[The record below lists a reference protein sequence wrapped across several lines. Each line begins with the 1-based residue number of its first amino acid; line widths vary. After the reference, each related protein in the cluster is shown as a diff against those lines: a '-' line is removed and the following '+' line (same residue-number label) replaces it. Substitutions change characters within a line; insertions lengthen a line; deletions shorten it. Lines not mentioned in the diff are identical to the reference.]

1 MKIKNNKVFSLYN
14 TLANINSTDVPFRYA
29 IMRNIAKLKPEV
41 EALQKVAAP
50 SEDYQK
56 YDSERVELAKSHAD
70 LGENKQP
77 ILKSFMSNGQIL
89 QEYQIKDRTKFDKE
103 LKILQKKHQKAVD
116 GREKQLKGL
125 NKLLEE
131 EIEFIPY
138 LIKFETIPTEISP
151 GQIAGFLEIV
161 EGVWKS

>member
-14 TLANINSTDVPFRYA
+14 ALANINSADVHFRYA

-41 EALQKVAAP
+41 EALQKVVAP

-70 LGENKQP
+70 LDEKKQP
-77 ILKSFMSNGQIL
+77 ILKSLMHNGQL
-89 QEYQIKDRTKFDKE
+89 FQEYQIKDRAKFDKE
-103 LKILQKKHQKAVD
+103 LKALQKEHQKAVD
-116 GREKQLKGL
+116 SREKQIKDF

-131 EIEFIPY
+131 ETEFTPY
-138 LIKFETIPTEISP
+138 LIKFESIPTEISP
-151 GQIAGFLEIV
+151 GQIAGFLEII
-161 EGVWKS
+161 EGV